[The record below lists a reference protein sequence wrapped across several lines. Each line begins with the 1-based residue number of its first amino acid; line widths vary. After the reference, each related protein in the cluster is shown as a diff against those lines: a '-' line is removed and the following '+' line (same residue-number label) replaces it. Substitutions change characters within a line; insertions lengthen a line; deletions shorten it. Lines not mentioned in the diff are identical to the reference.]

1 MGALMA
7 SRNLEPCWAAPQGK
21 ALQHQDGQ
29 LYFVEVERDAD
40 KNLEQRQANLHPLKR
55 WCIVAEFLW
64 CTFAANLWCIYT
76 RGLTNVEIS
85 TRPVLG
91 GRL

>member
-1 MGALMA
+1 MNGALPTLFTLLSLVIVSTISTMGALMS

-21 ALQHQDGQ
+21 ALQHEDGQ

-40 KNLEQRQANLHPLKR
+40 KNLEQRQAK
-55 WCIVAEFLW
+55 
-64 CTFAANLWCIYT
+64 
-76 RGLTNVEIS
+76 VEIS